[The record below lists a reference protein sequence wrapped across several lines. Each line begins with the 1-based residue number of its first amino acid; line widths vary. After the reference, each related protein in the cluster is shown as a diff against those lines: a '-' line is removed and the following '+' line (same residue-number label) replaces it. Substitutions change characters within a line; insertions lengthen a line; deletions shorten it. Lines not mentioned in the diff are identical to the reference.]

1 MGFCAHLYSL
11 FFVNWFF
18 WLGKKGY
25 KMESM
30 EKSRKFLK
38 NDWEKLSQVVSDQ
51 QRGIEPP
58 PVEKPFDKD
67 AETIELVDVRK
78 TEAIEIDLKQLIANR
93 RSRRKFAKQSFTLA
107 EFSFLL
113 WATQGIKSASP
124 DGSASFRMV
133 PSAGARHA
141 FETYICVN
149 SVEGLDRGLYR
160 YLPIEHKLLVI
171 RRDENIMRDIA
182 LACCGQSW
190 MATSAAVFVWS
201 TIPYR
206 MEWRYSIASHKAI
219 ALDAGHVCQNL
230 YLAAEAIGGGVC
242 AVGAYFQ
249 KEVDKVIGLD
259 GKDEFAIYIA
269 AAGKV

>member
-1 MGFCAHLYSL
+1 
-11 FFVNWFF
+11 
-18 WLGKKGY
+18 
-25 KMESM
+25 MESM
-30 EKSRKFLK
+30 EEYRQFLK
-38 NDWEKLSQVVSDQ
+38 SDWEKLSGVVSDQ
-51 QRGIEPP
+51 QRGIAPP

-67 AETIELVDVRK
+67 AETIELIDVQK
-78 TEAIEIDLKQLIANR
+78 TGAIEVELKELIANR
-93 RSRRKFAKQSFTLA
+93 RSRRKLSKGPFTLA
-107 EFSFLL
+107 ELSFLL
-113 WATQGIKSASP
+113 WATQGIKSVSP
-124 DGSASFRMV
+124 DGSASFRTV

-141 FETYICVN
+141 FETYICVKN
-149 SVEGLDRGLYR
+149 VEGIDVGLYR

-171 RRDENIMRDIA
+171 RRDENIMCDIA
-182 LACCGQSW
+182 SACCGQSW

-219 ALDAGHVCQNL
+219 ALDAGHVCQNI

-249 KEVDKVIGLD
+249 DKVDKVISLD

>member
-1 MGFCAHLYSL
+1 
-11 FFVNWFF
+11 
-18 WLGKKGY
+18 
-25 KMESM
+25 MESM
-30 EKSRKFLK
+30 ENYRKFLK
-38 NDWEKLSQVVSDQ
+38 SDWEKLSEVASDQ
-51 QRGIEPP
+51 QRGIAPP
-58 PVEKPFDKD
+58 AVGKPYDKN
-67 AETIELVDVRK
+67 AETVELVDVRK
-78 TEAIEIDLKQLIANR
+78 METLKVELKQLIANR
-93 RSRRKFAKQSFTLA
+93 RSRRKFAKQQFTLA

-113 WATQGIKSASP
+113 WATQGIKSASA
-124 DGSASFRMV
+124 DGSASFRTV

-141 FETYICVN
+141 LETYICIN
-149 SVEGLDRGLYR
+149 NIEGLDRGLYR

-182 LACCGQSW
+182 SACCGQSW

-230 YLAAEAIGGGVC
+230 YLAAQAIAGGVC
-242 AVGAYFQ
+242 AVAAYIQ
-249 KEVDKVIGLD
+249 NEVDKVIGLD

-269 AAGKV
+269 AVGKV